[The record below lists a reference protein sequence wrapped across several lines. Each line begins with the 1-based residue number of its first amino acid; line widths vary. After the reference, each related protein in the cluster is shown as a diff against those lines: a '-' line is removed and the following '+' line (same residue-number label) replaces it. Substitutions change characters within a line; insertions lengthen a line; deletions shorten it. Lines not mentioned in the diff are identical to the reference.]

1 MSNSFSARRACAAQL
16 TASLVT
22 LLLSGCPAAVQAQG
36 IFNKLAEKATQKLA
50 AAQPKPGEVSAEDA
64 KQIEQDKADK
74 TLEQR
79 PLKAD
84 KREISGIYYA
94 AQPMGGLA
102 LNNERAYG
110 LGKFLIEYSDDT
122 GVATLYSRFSF
133 EANDPAKLVPKAVF
147 GTSTQYKSR
156 TLRALASSTHF
167 LMRDA
172 SPEARM
178 NYKYGQMS
186 YKTDLQQNEVP
197 DKLLPQGMET
207 LLLLEPGVVYVGTP
221 PFAGDKTKPYG
232 HNLLRPGFVLPLLY
246 KEGKAEAAKA
256 WTAEK
261 IAAQYRAS
269 MDAFDKAFEETAA
282 QADPNLALREPSSDL
297 PTKAELEAAKTQWG
311 RVIKDRNVADT
322 QKTRSFTLVYT
333 YPATSFENMTKK
345 QLVNNSYVDTIISRS
360 RVYVAVFQDQD
371 KKYWTNRFYLVEKAP
386 AGVFFGER
394 WAGNY
399 EYALP
404 ASAVPVGIEKDAAL
418 KYQSSVK
425 TR

>member
-1 MSNSFSARRACAAQL
+1 MNHRHLASTLALALATSGSAFA
-16 TASLVT
+16 
-22 LLLSGCPAAVQAQG
+22 PAAQAQG
-36 IFNKLAEKATQKLA
+36 LFNKLAEKAAQKLA
-50 AAQPKPGEVSAEDA
+50 PSQPKPGEVSAEDA

-74 TLEQR
+74 TLDQR
-79 PLKAD
+79 PVKAD
-84 KREISGIYYA
+84 KRGISGVYYA
-94 AQPMGGLA
+94 SVPMGGIA

-122 GVATLYSRFSF
+122 GTATLYTRHSF
-133 EANDPAKLVPKAVF
+133 EANDASKLVPKALF
-147 GTSTQYKSR
+147 GTSTPNKKQG
-156 TLRALASSTHF
+156 LHALANSTHF
-167 LMRDA
+167 LMRDV

-178 NYKYGQMS
+178 HLKYGQMS
-186 YKTDLQQNEVP
+186 YKTDLQQNLVQ
-197 DKLLPQGMET
+197 DKLQPQGLESM
-207 LLLLEPGVVYVGTP
+207 LLLEPGVLYVGP
-221 PFAGDKTKPYG
+221 EAGGKTKNQPYG
-232 HNLLRPGFVLPLLY
+232 ANLMRPGMVMPILY

-256 WTAEK
+256 WTPER
-261 IAAQYRAS
+261 IAAQFEAA
-269 MDAFDKAFEETAA
+269 MAAFDSAVEAA
-282 QADPNLALREPSSDL
+282 AGKADPNLALREPSSDL
-297 PTKAELEAAKTQWG
+297 PTKAELDAAKTQWG

-333 YPATSFENMTKK
+333 YPATAFENMTKK
-345 QLVNNSYVDTIISRS
+345 QLVNNSYVDTIVSRS